1 MNAPTFIS
9 RSKKKNNISGDK
21 LSCFYLRICAFS
33 LRYGSGV
40 TVAPKT
46 KQKKNGLHSTARFRQ
61 PRFGCPAS
69 IPTWR
74 RCNPRMKNN
83 ELYLKI
89 MVTTL
94 LTVGA
99 RTGPEPFTV
108 FYGRRKQSHAI
119 YGAAEDA
126 AADAKNRTS
135 YTSND
140 SNRSLDAF
148 ATLRIV

>member
-1 MNAPTFIS
+1 
-9 RSKKKNNISGDK
+9 
-21 LSCFYLRICAFS
+21 
-33 LRYGSGV
+33 
-40 TVAPKT
+40 
-46 KQKKNGLHSTARFRQ
+46 
-61 PRFGCPAS
+61 
-69 IPTWR
+69 
-74 RCNPRMKNN
+74 
-83 ELYLKI
+83 

-99 RTGPEPFTV
+99 RTEPEPFTV